1 MDTLLL
7 AQDTWD
13 LVLDANGNIA
23 MATHPYSIAQDVASA
38 CRVFAGE
45 LWYDTTQGIP
55 YFQNVLGKRPP
66 LQYIKAQMEAAALT
80 VPDVVSARCLFASFA
95 GRALTGQVQIIDI
108 TGASHNAH
116 F

>member
-38 CRVFAGE
+38 CRLFAGE

-55 YFQNVLGKRPP
+55 YFQNILGKRPP
-66 LQYIKAQMEAAALT
+66 LTYIKAQIEASALT
-80 VPDVVSARCLFASFA
+80 VPEVVSARCLFATFS
-95 GRALTGQVQIIDI
+95 GRNLTGQIQIIDI
-108 TGASHNAH
+108 TGASHNVH

>member
-7 AQDTWD
+7 AQDSWD

-55 YFQNVLGKRPP
+55 YFQNILGKRPTM
-66 LQYIKAQMEAAALT
+66 QYVKSQIEAAALT
-80 VPDVVSARCLFASFA
+80 VPDVVSARCLLASFT
-95 GRALTGQVQIIDI
+95 GRTLTGQVQIIDI
-108 TGASHNAH
+108 TGATHNAH